1 MTFTHVSLSV
11 LLGLYSVFSY
21 INNDI
26 TFWMNVIILFLVMLI
41 WGIGNEATWVIN
53 AEYLP
58 PKVVG
63 LAVLCINLGRA
74 L

>member
-26 TFWMNVIILFLVMLI
+26 TFWINVIILFLIILI
-41 WGIGNEATWVIN
+41 WGIGASATFIIN

-58 PKVVG
+58 PKVIG
-63 LAVLCINLGRA
+63 LAFLTINLGRA